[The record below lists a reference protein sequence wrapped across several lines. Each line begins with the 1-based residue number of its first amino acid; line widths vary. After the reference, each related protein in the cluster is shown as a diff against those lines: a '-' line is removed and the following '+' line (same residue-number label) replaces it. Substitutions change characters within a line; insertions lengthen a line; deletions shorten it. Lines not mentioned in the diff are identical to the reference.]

1 MTTKYN
7 VVLTVLNSKG
17 EAERTRNNISKPR
30 VISFIKQIKENY
42 VITKCKIVDSK
53 NETRKWC
60 TDYPY
65 TEFDLET
72 VASFDLSWSD
82 HCQYSFESHHDVVAS
97 DDVTDDTDDVVA
109 SDDVTDDTDDT
120 ATYDDVADDTDDVVA
135 YDDVTDD
142 TDDVVAY
149 DDVTD
154 DTDGVVASD
163 DVTDDTDDAATYDDV
178 TDDTDDDVAYDDVTD
193 DTDDVVLQDLKKL
206 ILELQKEVSEL
217 RKEVSELREGTNEQK
232 EQRKKQTVR
241 ASKEAAILRAEQF
254 ANFWRPAATI
264 AARYILLGNE
274 KASYR
279 RLAEVLRSHKVKT
292 QTGKDVSHMNVRNMW
307 WLIAEEIEK
316 LKKQQQKILP
326 SSRDLLS

>member
-97 DDVTDDTDDVVA
+97 
-109 SDDVTDDTDDT
+109 
-120 ATYDDVADDTDDVVA
+120 
-135 YDDVTDD
+135 
-142 TDDVVAY
+142 
-149 DDVTD
+149 
-154 DTDGVVASD
+154 
-163 DVTDDTDDAATYDDV
+163 
-178 TDDTDDDVAYDDVTD
+178 DDVTD